1 MTAALQTV
9 EKLIFGMS
17 NGEKAQVLSWVS
29 DYSTENLPASKKIN
43 VFVAAKPASRVR
55 GFPFGCSFG
64 NDNWDFRMSGFCMAI
79 RI

>member
-29 DYSTENLPASKKIN
+29 DNSTENLPGIEKNQPICGDEACI
-43 VFVAAKPASRVR
+43 VGARIPRLVARSTATI
-55 GFPFGCSFG
+55 GTFG
-64 NDNWDFRMSGFCMAI
+64 
-79 RI
+79 